1 MSENKKITVL
11 GGGSWGTALA
21 NLLATNNHQ
30 VTMWAREDEVVSSI
44 NSTNENSA
52 FLPNIK
58 LSKNL
63 TATTSLEESLKGTS
77 LILSVVPSQYLR
89 GVIKEALSYLKG
101 RDNIIPIVSAT
112 KGIEESTL
120 MSASIIISEATND
133 SDKFPIAVLS
143 GPTFALEVAN
153 KIPSCITAASDSIE
167 LAEDIQKVFSNDF
180 FRVYTNTDI
189 IGVEIGGAVKNV
201 IALASG
207 ISNGLGFGYNT
218 RAALITRGLVEMKN
232 LGIALGG
239 VESTFYGLSGMGDL
253 ILTATGE
260 LSRNYTV
267 GTRLGK
273 GEKLDDIIDSMHM
286 VAEGVKTCK
295 GVIALAKK
303 HNVEMPITE
312 KIFKVLY
319 EGLSPKDGVVSL
331 MTRELGGE

>member
-1 MSENKKITVL
+1 MSDKTNITVL

-21 NLLATNNHQ
+21 NLLAINGHS
-30 VTMWAREDEVVSSI
+30 VVIWAREDEVVSSI
-44 NSTNENSA
+44 NNNNLNSI
-52 FLPNIK
+52 FLPDIK
-58 LSKNL
+58 LSENL
-63 TATTSLEESLKGTS
+63 SATTSLKEALQSTS
-77 LILSVVPSQYLR
+77 MIISVVPSQYLR
-89 GVIKEALSYLKG
+89 DVLTEALSYIQTDKV
-101 RDNIIPIVSAT
+101 IPIVSAT

-120 MSASIIISEATND
+120 MTASIIISEATKD
-133 SDKFPIAVLS
+133 SKKFPIAVLS

-153 KIPSCITAASDSIE
+153 KLPSCITAAADTIE
-167 LAEDIQKVFSNDF
+167 LAETVQKVFSNDF

-201 IALASG
+201 VALASG

-232 LGIALGG
+232 LGTALGG

-273 GEKLDDIIDSMHM
+273 GEKLTDIIESMHM
-286 VAEGVKTCK
+286 VAEGVKTCR

-303 HNVEMPITE
+303 HNVEMPITD
-312 KIFKVLY
+312 KVFKVLY
-319 EGLSPKDGVVSL
+319 ENLSPKDGVISL
-331 MTRELGGE
+331 MTRELGEE